1 MKEGV
6 EDSRR
11 GLSERGVE
19 GVGGV
24 VLVLKLKLEK
34 KREVEV
40 DGRELGRR
48 RDLEREREEEG
59 GKERAKRAYLYPL
72 PNWESS
78 K

>member
-24 VLVLKLKLEK
+24 VLVLKLEK
-34 KREVEV
+34 KKNVEV
-40 DGRELGRR
+40 DGRELGRS

>member
-11 GLSERGVE
+11 GLSERGV
-19 GVGGV
+19 

-34 KREVEV
+34 KKEVEV
-40 DGRELGRR
+40 DERELGRR